1 MGGVPEPDNCSF
13 KTLFFT
19 AEAGNSTAP
28 WSGSPIIV
36 PSKFI
41 MGDLD
46 ITYNF
51 TGIKEYIEWG
61 FKENVPLLKEV
72 VVLEGVGH
80 FLQEEKADEINNSMT
95 SFRSSDFLSYL
106 FTKSLLSC
114 EEFCVMN
121 QLEDFFHTSINQLT
135 IFFLFLL
142 V

>member
-1 MGGVPEPDNCSF
+1 M
-13 KTLFFT
+13 
-19 AEAGNSTAP
+19 
-28 WSGSPIIV
+28 
-36 PSKFI
+36 
-41 MGDLD
+41 
-46 ITYNF
+46 
-51 TGIKEYIEWG
+51 
-61 FKENVPLLKEV
+61 
-72 VVLEGVGH
+72 LEGVGH